1 MVIDPSFADD
11 IYLRYLSYNTAEHLK
26 SDLVRRIP
34 IKIDIGAP
42 MPLRASSNCKC
53 AAASPVFW
61 FDACS
66 GAVYST
72 PPKDRAFNGDMF
84 FPVERELV
92 RAFACLQHCASRHL
106 AFFAG
111 L

>member
-26 SDLVRRIP
+26 SDLVRKIP

-42 MPLRASSNCKC
+42 TPLRASSNCKC
-53 AAASPVFW
+53 AATYPVLW

-92 RAFACLQHCASRHL
+92 RTVACLWHCASRHFALL
-106 AFFAG
+106 AG
-111 L
+111 V